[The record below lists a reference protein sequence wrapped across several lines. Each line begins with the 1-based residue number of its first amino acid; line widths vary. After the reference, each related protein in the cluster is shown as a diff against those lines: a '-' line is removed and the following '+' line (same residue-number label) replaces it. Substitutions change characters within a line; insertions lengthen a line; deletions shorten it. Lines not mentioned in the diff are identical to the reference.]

1 MWSLTISPLNKTWKL
16 WNWKIPTHE
25 SGLWVRGGAGSK
37 CTGIPLFILNSS
49 CILEIGQALQIKPE
63 RSCWISPP
71 PIPKI
76 PLLMWGEIIFLCE
89 CVLNL
94 RKLLR
99 FVEIKRQDSQRDY
112 IHDFQSVSDP
122 GIKAQSYFC
131 CSFYK
136 CFQGI
141 KALDSSWIL
150 SLQMANIHYLI
161 EGLSN
166 VMETQLA
173 IYALTIEICAS
184 IIQEEICVCHVW
196 HLWKLN
202 LRLHSKFWHVV
213 LLLLL

>member
-1 MWSLTISPLNKTWKL
+1 MKALKL
-16 WNWKIPTHE
+16 KNPNT
-25 SGLWVRGGAGSK
+25 WVRSLSQGWCWLKMHWNPSVYIELIMHPGDWTSPSNKAQK
-37 CTGIPLFILNSS
+37 KQLNT
-49 CILEIGQALQIKPE
+49 
-63 RSCWISPP
+63 PP
-71 PIPKI
+71 PPKI
-76 PLLMWGEIIFLCE
+76 VWGEITFLCE

-99 FVEIKRQDSQRDY
+99 FVEIKRRDSQRDY

-141 KALDSSWIL
+141 KALYSSWIL

-161 EGLSN
+161 GGLSN

-173 IYALTIEICAS
+173 TYALTIEICAS